1 MLMMEEM
8 TTLQKI
14 LPGRVVQ
21 ALLLTVLL
29 ASCAVMD
36 GYGGAGQPA
45 AQPAAAPAAGM
56 SAAGPVPV
64 NDPDQPAQE
73 LTNDMMF
80 DILLAEI
87 AGQRGEME
95 ISVSRYLQAAGEA
108 RDPRVAERA
117 VQIASYAK
125 RYDLALEAAKRW
137 VSLDKDNLDAHK
149 ALTALALQQ
158 GDLDEVVTQMD
169 YLLRNSADPE
179 ENFRMITVVLARHD
193 DKQAVVDA
201 ARELVD
207 RYPGNPH
214 AWMSLSRLAVV
225 AEQLDTAMD
234 AVDHALALQ
243 PDMAAAIILKAQVLL
258 RQERNA
264 DATRLLKDATVSY
277 PNNTDLLFT
286 YGRMLLDGE
295 DLAGAKQQFSK
306 VVKVDPGHADGL
318 YSLALLELE
327 TRNFRSG
334 EQHLRQLLELKEHVQ
349 NAYYYLGYASREQG
363 KDEVALGWYLLVE
376 SGDYW
381 NQAQLHAA
389 SIMVKRGEIE
399 RMHEYM
405 RGLRQKNPRMAVT
418 LFIIEGQALTDAG
431 LNQEAL
437 DLYAT
442 ALQQSPDEEDLLYSH
457 SLAAER
463 LGKLDVAE
471 KSMRRILAQDP
482 DNVRTLNALG
492 YTLADRT
499 DRYQEAL
506 QYISK
511 AYAQE
516 PDDPA
521 IVDSMGWV
529 HFRLGD
535 LDQARKYLQQA
546 WDISKDSEIGAHFGE
561 VLWIL
566 GEREAAKEVWEASR
580 KSNPDNPLLQE
591 VINRLN
597 P

>member
-1 MLMMEEM
+1 MTMNEM
-8 TTLQKI
+8 TTLLKRM
-14 LPGRVVQ
+14 PGRVGQ
-21 ALLLTVLL
+21 ALILAVLLT
-29 ASCAVMD
+29 SCAVID
-36 GYGGAGQPA
+36 GRVGADRPE
-45 AQPAAAPAAGM
+45 AQPVAAPAAGL
-56 SAAGPVPV
+56 SAADLAAPDSGPGR
-64 NDPDQPAQE
+64 PAQQ
-73 LTNDMMF
+73 LTDDMMF

-87 AGQRGEME
+87 AGQRGEMD
-95 ISVSRYLQAAGEA
+95 ISVTRYLQAANEA

-137 VSLDKDNLDAHK
+137 VLLDNENLDAHK

-179 ENFRMITVVLARHD
+179 ENFRMITVVLARHE
-193 DKQAVVDA
+193 DKQAVVNA
-201 ARELVD
+201 TRQLVD
-207 RYPGNPH
+207 RYPGNPY

-225 AEQLDTAMD
+225 AGQLDTAMD
-234 AVDHALALQ
+234 AVDHVLALR
-243 PDMAAAIILKAQVLL
+243 PEMATAIILKAQVML
-258 RQERNA
+258 RQERKA
-264 DATRLLKDATVSY
+264 DATRLLKDAAEKY
-277 PNNTDLLFT
+277 PQNTDLLFT

-295 DLAGAKQQFSK
+295 DLAAAKQQFHN
-306 VVKVDPGHADGL
+306 VVKVDPEHADGL

-327 TRNFRSG
+327 TKNYRSG
-334 EQHLRQLLELKEHVQ
+334 EKYLKQLLELDEHVQ
-349 NAYYYLGYASREQG
+349 NAYYYLGYAAREQG
-363 KDEVALGWYLLVE
+363 KDEAALGWYLRVE

-381 NQAQLHAA
+381 NQSQLHAA

-405 RGLRQKNPRMAVT
+405 RGLRQKNPLMAIQ

-431 LNQEAL
+431 LNQEAF
-437 DLYAT
+437 DLYSS
-442 ALQQSPDEEDLLYSH
+442 ALQHTPDEEDLLYSH

-471 KSMRRILAQDP
+471 KSLRSILAQDP

-529 HFRLGD
+529 YFRLGD
-535 LDQARKYLQQA
+535 LDKAREYLQKA
-546 WDISKDSEIGAHFGE
+546 WEISKDSEIGAHYGE
-561 VLWIL
+561 VLWII
-566 GEREAAKEVWEASR
+566 GERDTAMQVWEVSR
-580 KSNPDNPLLQE
+580 QANPDDPLLLE